1 MLLTFSRF
9 SRAKIPL
16 HAPLTRRILTLS
28 FSSLAIVM
36 IQSLMF
42 AFLFSL
48 LSLFSSLNLNATQS
62 FSASESTTIQHVHFS
77 SHPFFVDRDAAI
89 LTTRHE
95 SPRVSGLRLISD
107 DDEETSAETTLLFY
121 TLSTTA
127 FVVICSLY
135 IGQSTHVF
143 VRKALQFSN
152 LYSRFAHA

>member
-1 MLLTFSRF
+1 
-9 SRAKIPL
+9 
-16 HAPLTRRILTLS
+16 
-28 FSSLAIVM
+28 
-36 IQSLMF
+36 MF

-62 FSASESTTIQHVHFS
+62 FSASESTTIQHVHVS

-95 SPRVSGLRLISD
+95 TPRVSGLRLISD

>member
-1 MLLTFSRF
+1 
-9 SRAKIPL
+9 
-16 HAPLTRRILTLS
+16 
-28 FSSLAIVM
+28 M

-62 FSASESTTIQHVHFS
+62 FSASESTTIQHVRFS
-77 SHPFFVDRDAAI
+77 SHLFFVDRDAAI

-95 SPRVSGLRLISD
+95 TPRVSGLRLISD
-107 DDEETSAETTLLFY
+107 DDEKTSAETTLLSY
-121 TLSTTA
+121 ILSTAA